1 MEATHILKEEHKVI
15 ERVIAALESAVQKL
29 QAGQDVPPTFFLET
43 AQFVRGFADGCH
55 HKKEED
61 VLFPAMVA
69 HGMAVE
75 GGPIGVM
82 LAEHEQGRRA
92 IRAMVAAAERWAE
105 GDPAAR
111 AEVVRHALEYT
122 ALLRQH
128 IEKENHILFPLAED
142 ILPMETQARLVERFE
157 RLEHEETG
165 EGIHEKYLA
174 LAERLCTEVGLSGH
188 IHS

>member
-1 MEATHILKEEHKVI
+1 MEATHILKEEHEVI

-29 QAGQDVPPTFFLET
+29 QAGQDLPPTFFLET

-174 LAERLCTEVGLSGH
+174 LAERLCTGVGLSGH